1 MTWRELIESWTSV
14 CHFASPATEQEL
26 ATAEQQL
33 RLELPVQL
41 RRLLKETNGL
51 QGEYGIS
58 LVWPVDRI
66 VADNLLFRSTA
77 DFQQLYMPFDSLL
90 FFADAG
96 NGDQFAFP
104 IQSSSIRR
112 DDVFVW
118 NHEDDSR
125 TWVAPSL
132 EKYLEWWLDGT
143 IQV

>member
-1 MTWRELIESWTSV
+1 M
-14 CHFASPATEQEL
+14 
-26 ATAEQQL
+26 
-33 RLELPVQL
+33 
-41 RRLLKETNGL
+41 LK
-51 QGEYGIS
+51 
-58 LVWPVDRI
+58 VK
-66 VADNLLFRSTA
+66 FRSKT
-77 DFQQLYMPFDSLL
+77 DFRQLYMPFDSLL
-90 FFADAG
+90 FFADPG

-112 DDVFVW
+112 ADVFVW